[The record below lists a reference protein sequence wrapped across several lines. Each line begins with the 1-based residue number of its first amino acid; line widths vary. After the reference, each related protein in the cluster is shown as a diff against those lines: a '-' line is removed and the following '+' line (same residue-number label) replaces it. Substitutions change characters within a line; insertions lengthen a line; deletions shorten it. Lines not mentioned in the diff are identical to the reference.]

1 MSWIKKC
8 PIVPHICRC
17 SILNYYLG
25 DVPHEISHFI
35 KFLELLLS
43 AEPLL
48 GAIGVKKEGADPP
61 SDPPPEAALVGK
73 EYLPPSPF
81 VIVNFICQLD

>member
-1 MSWIKKC
+1 MTMSWIKKC
-8 PIVPHICRC
+8 SIVPHVCRC

-48 GAIGVKKEGADPP
+48 GTMGIKKEGADLTT
-61 SDPPPEAALVGK
+61 SDPPPGAALVGRVPAT
-73 EYLPPSPF
+73 LTLWDS
-81 VIVNFICQLD
+81 